1 VSVLKLSGGSTIA
14 AISLAVALLA
24 YPLTAQPV
32 KTNLTLT
39 GGTIAFVPPTATDYD
54 AGYLDS
60 PSGVTFTVNAQT
72 GAATRTTTISIRSTS
87 ASLGSG
93 KAIGELQWR
102 RSDLAVWNSIT
113 LTDTQV
119 EQRVQIRNGLN
130 DPWSNTIFFRMLLD
144 WTTDPPAT
152 YAGNY
157 VITLSQTVP

>member
-24 YPLTAQPV
+24 SPLEAQR
-32 KTNLTLT
+32 TILTLT
-39 GGTIAFVPPTATDYD
+39 SGTIAFAPPTAIDYD
-54 AGYLDS
+54 AGYTDS
-60 PSGVTFTVNAQT
+60 PTGVTFAVNAQT
-72 GAATRTTTISIRSTS
+72 GTSRTTTISIRSTS

-113 LTDTQV
+113 LTDAQV
-119 EQRVQIRNGLN
+119 EQRVQVRNGLN
-130 DPWSNTIFFRMLLD
+130 DPWGNTIFFRMLLN

-152 YAGNY
+152 YTGNY

>member
-1 VSVLKLSGGSTIA
+1 MSVLKRSGGSTIA
-14 AISLAVALLA
+14 AISLAMALLA

-32 KTNLTLT
+32 KTILTLT
-39 GGTIAFVPPTATDYD
+39 GGTLAFAPPTATDYD
-54 AGYLDS
+54 AGYTDS
-60 PSGVTFTVNAQT
+60 PTGVTFTVNAQT
-72 GAATRTTTISIRSTS
+72 GASRTTTISIRSTS

-113 LTDTQV
+113 LTDSQV

-130 DPWSNTIFFRMLLD
+130 DPWSNTIFFRMLLN

-152 YAGNY
+152 YTGNY
-157 VITLSQTVP
+157 VITLTQTVP